1 MRTLFYLLAIGLLAT
16 LVLFHPHLVVPNAD
30 LAPVACAVKLH
41 AAVVCD
47 FGCCVLDV
55 GLR

>member
-1 MRTLFYLLAIGLLAT
+1 MRSLFYLLVLGLFAT
-16 LVLFHPHLVVPNAD
+16 LVTFHPHLVVPNAD